1 MAILK
6 AIYRFNVICY
16 QNIYDIF
23 HGTRTNYPKI
33 HMVPLK
39 TLDCQDNLEK
49 KEQAEDIMLQD
60 SHYITKPK

>member
-49 KEQAEDIMLQD
+49 KEQ
-60 SHYITKPK
+60 S